1 MKNTYGKR
9 LAGSA
14 KGNRI
19 VNIYGN
25 VTWINRGIHQKEL
38 YAAIEEQVTWEEIRR
53 NIYAMSGDIATKST
67 EVSNILES
75 PVELSLQQIVDLGN
89 ILKSLERKL
98 DRLEKFQEDIKNR
111 YKAGEIKTWKDVN
124 TLKKVHKIS

>member
-1 MKNTYGKR
+1 MNNYGKR
-9 LAGSA
+9 LNGSA
-14 KGNRI
+14 KGI
-19 VNIYGN
+19 KIINIYGN
-25 VTWINRGIHQKEL
+25 TIYLNKGIHQKQAYEQ
-38 YAAIEEQVTWEEIRR
+38 IENEITWEEIRR
-53 NIYAMSGDIATKST
+53 DIYTTSGNIAEKST
-67 EVSNILES
+67 EVTEILES
-75 PVELSLQQIVDLGN
+75 PTELSLQQIVDLGN